1 MTRVGRPRGASSRP
15 AVGLGGLL
23 LLLAAGAGCGAR
35 EARAPTVAE
44 RGTAMPERTGLV
56 TMKGKPLTLLGAEPK
71 LGAPA
76 PDFTA
81 QGNDLQAVRLAD
93 FRGKLCVI
101 AAVPSLDTPTCD
113 LETRRFNT
121 EAGKLGPDVVVLT
134 VSLDLP
140 FAQKRWCGAAGVER
154 VRTLSDH
161 REAAFGLAYGVLIK
175 NLRLLARAVFIVDRE
190 GVLRYVQLV
199 PELSR
204 EPDYAAVLEALKKL
218 K

>member
-1 MTRVGRPRGASSRP
+1 
-15 AVGLGGLL
+15 
-23 LLLAAGAGCGAR
+23 
-35 EARAPTVAE
+35 
-44 RGTAMPERTGLV
+44 MPERTGLI

-71 LGAPA
+71 VGAPA

-81 QGNDLQAVRLAD
+81 LDNDLKEVKFSD
-93 FRGKLCVI
+93 FRGQLCI
-101 AAVPSLDTPTCD
+101 ISAVPSLDTPTCD
-113 LETRRFNT
+113 LQTRRFNV

-134 VSLDLP
+134 ISMDLP
-140 FAQKRWCGAAGVER
+140 FAQKRWCGAAGAEHVK
-154 VRTLSDH
+154 TLSDH

-175 NLRLLARAVFIVDRE
+175 ELRLLARAVFVVDRG

-204 EPDYAAVLEALKKL
+204 EPEYAAVLEAVKKL